1 METGH
6 LNVLRSAMKTY
17 AMRTQSIASNLANA
31 DTPGYQRVSVS
42 FEDQLRDAR
51 HQVPSQ
57 RDATDVEPRM
67 EVEDGPPILED
78 ELMNLADTQMRTQL
92 VTRALRDHF
101 ELMRTGIKGRSE

>member
-6 LNVLRSAMKTY
+6 LNQLRSAMKAY
-17 AMRTQSIASNLANA
+17 AWRSQSIASNIANV

-51 HQVPSQ
+51 SQVPSL
-57 RDATDVEPRM
+57 REEGDVEPRM

-92 VTRALRDHF
+92 TTRALRDHF
-101 ELMRTGIKGRSE
+101 EMMRTGIKGRTE

>member
-17 AMRTQSIASNLANA
+17 AMRTHSIASNIANA

-51 HQVPSQ
+51 HQVPSM
-57 RDATDVEPRM
+57 RDGTDVEPSM

-101 ELMRTGIKGRSE
+101 ELMQTGIKGRSQ